1 MNFLRRQARLGLL
14 ALLIL
19 SAPLAT
25 LAQEGEAIRLD
36 GSRIVSAV
44 VGPLSE
50 AYAEATG
57 ASVSLEISGTSS
69 GLDRLCNNEID
80 IALAAEP
87 MTRAQEQACA
97 ENDVEWVEVLVGYD
111 ALAIIAN
118 PTFAYVEC
126 LSLGQLSTLLGPAA
140 TGTVTTWGQVS
151 PQWESP
157 TLEFYAPT
165 TDNSTYNL
173 LDELLP
179 GDGLRSDLN
188 TQEDPGELVSL
199 VAEDVAGVGF
209 APLSAVT
216 ASEAEVLTIALD
228 GMAGAGCVAPEQ
240 STLEDGSYPAAR
252 GLLLYV
258 NAASLDRDDVAGL
271 VEYLLTE
278 DSRDAVAESGFVPTS
293 EALHEQVQSNV
304 VERIIGRQFTQGEP
318 LYTIPLD
325 ISGELSAD
333 AAAGAYQ
340 ALNDVTTEFTNT
352 YADVTASVTAFGSPA
367 AYRKLCNGEID
378 LAAVTRSPTEE
389 EAAVC
394 EENGITLWEVPLG
407 HRAVVMLVP
416 AEAEFAACLTTD
428 QIATLWQDQGDED
441 TVTNWSQLGE
451 DFPDLPLTL
460 FLPRDG
466 ESQTDFLLFQSS
478 GEILN
483 PRRDALQ
490 TNNDPLWRAAA
501 TANVEGAITYVD
513 YASYTETEA
522 EVIPV
527 AVDAGEG
534 CVEPSLETI
543 RDGSYLFTR
552 PIMLQV
558 SMEALARPE
567 VQSLVWYLLRDASR
581 LVLEEAEVIPLDAE
595 TFTAYQQAAVQR
607 FSEAEAAAAAA
618 EEATPTPADEGEGT
632 PTDEAPAT
640 TTEEAPTTEEGS

>member
-228 GMAGAGCVAPEQ
+228 GMAAWPRSRARWKTAPTLPRAGC
-240 STLEDGSYPAAR
+240 SCT
-252 GLLLYV
+252 
-258 NAASLDRDDVAGL
+258 
-271 VEYLLTE
+271 
-278 DSRDAVAESGFVPTS
+278 
-293 EALHEQVQSNV
+293 
-304 VERIIGRQFTQGEP
+304 
-318 LYTIPLD
+318 
-325 ISGELSAD
+325 
-333 AAAGAYQ
+333 
-340 ALNDVTTEFTNT
+340 
-352 YADVTASVTAFGSPA
+352 
-367 AYRKLCNGEID
+367 
-378 LAAVTRSPTEE
+378 
-389 EAAVC
+389 
-394 EENGITLWEVPLG
+394 
-407 HRAVVMLVP
+407 
-416 AEAEFAACLTTD
+416 
-428 QIATLWQDQGDED
+428 
-441 TVTNWSQLGE
+441 
-451 DFPDLPLTL
+451 
-460 FLPRDG
+460 
-466 ESQTDFLLFQSS
+466 
-478 GEILN
+478 
-483 PRRDALQ
+483 
-490 TNNDPLWRAAA
+490 
-501 TANVEGAITYVD
+501 
-513 YASYTETEA
+513 
-522 EVIPV
+522 
-527 AVDAGEG
+527 
-534 CVEPSLETI
+534 
-543 RDGSYLFTR
+543 
-552 PIMLQV
+552 
-558 SMEALARPE
+558 
-567 VQSLVWYLLRDASR
+567 
-581 LVLEEAEVIPLDAE
+581 
-595 TFTAYQQAAVQR
+595 
-607 FSEAEAAAAAA
+607 
-618 EEATPTPADEGEGT
+618 
-632 PTDEAPAT
+632 
-640 TTEEAPTTEEGS
+640 